1 MKKFRYALEP
11 LLKIRKF
18 QEKQEFSK
26 YGRILGEI
34 NKHTQKIME
43 TRELKADFTNLE
55 RKKMM
60 EGYFNLSDKNL
71 SGQYYDNLSKVI
83 IHAEKEIE
91 SRKEE
96 TETLRKIAEKARQR
110 RKILEILKE
119 KKYNEFELELKKM
132 EFKDLDEFNQRKK
145 ASSRT
150 VN

>member
-1 MKKFRYALEP
+1 MKKFRYTLEP

-26 YGRILGEI
+26 YGRVLGEI

-43 TRELKADFTNLE
+43 TRDLKTEFTNLE
-55 RKKMM
+55 RKKMI

-71 SGQYYDNLSKVI
+71 AGQYYGNLSKVI
-83 IHAEKEIE
+83 NHAEKEIE

-96 TETLRKIAEKARQR
+96 SETLRKIAEKARQR

-119 KKYNEFELELKKM
+119 KKYNEFQLEFKKM
-132 EFKDLDEFNQRKK
+132 EFKDLDEFNSRKQGLK
-145 ASSRT
+145 
-150 VN
+150 

>member
-1 MKKFRYALEP
+1 MEP

-26 YGRILGEI
+26 YGRVLGEI

-43 TRELKADFTNLE
+43 TRELKSEFTDLE
-55 RKKMM
+55 RKRMK

-71 SGQYYDNLSKVI
+71 AGQYYGNLSKVI
-83 IHAEKEIE
+83 IHAEKEID

-96 TETLRKIAEKARQR
+96 SETLRKIAEKARQR

-119 KKYNEFELELKKM
+119 KKYNEYQLELKKL
-132 EFKDLDEFNQRKK
+132 EYKELDEFNQRKQR
-145 ASSRT
+145 S
-150 VN
+150 